1 MIARDFVDRGTPVG
15 LVLGILQL
23 SASVFYYQNKT
34 SGRKGAPLSTH
45 TSTIWGTRL
54 PNEIVT
60 GHIIAILEEEFV
72 DYGYKKVTYA
82 LRQNFGYIISA
93 KKVYRLMKESKLL
106 SVQIPRNRGRKTWI
120 TDFVPNP
127 KYAFHHLE
135 MDIKYMWVAGAGRN
149 AFLFTIIDVYSRLNM
164 VQLVAWSITKVDLV
178 GLLSYVIDNYQIPKT
193 IYVRSDNGS
202 QFESGLVRDFL
213 TEKGIQQEF
222 TRPGTPEQNGHM
234 EAYHSIVERVICR
247 QYEFKDLPELQQT
260 MDRFQYFYN
269 FRRIHSGIGNQ
280 SPMRWLQQNGYD
292 ANSINEDF
300 NRRGWRLG
308 TTANKPAFDAGM
320 QQTPVCCTAPQ
331 PVPASNKKE
340 RSLIN
345 IKN

>member
-1 MIARDFVDRGTPVG
+1 MIAHDFVDRGSPVG
-15 LVLGILQL
+15 LVLDALKL
-23 SASVFYYQNKT
+23 PASVFYYQNKT
-34 SGRKGAPLSTH
+34 GGRKGAPVSTH
-45 TSTIWGTRL
+45 TSTIWGTRV
-54 PNEIVT
+54 PNEFVT

-82 LRQNFGYIISA
+82 LRQDFGYIISP
-93 KKVYRLMKESKLL
+93 KKVYRLMKENKLL
-106 SVQIPRNRGRKTWI
+106 SAQIPRNRGGKTWI
-120 TDFVPNP
+120 TDFVPDP

-135 MDIKYMWVAGAGRN
+135 MDIKYMWIAGESRN
-149 AFLFTIIDVYSRLNM
+149 AFLFTVIDVYSRLNM
-164 VQLVAWSITKVDLV
+164 AQLVAWSVKKIDVV
-178 GLLSYVIDNYQIPKT
+178 GLLTYVIDNYQIPQT
-193 IYVRSDNGS
+193 IYLRSDNGS
-202 QFESGLVRDFL
+202 QFESGLVREFL

-247 QYEFKDLPELQQT
+247 QHEFKDLTALNHT

-280 SPMRWLQQNGYD
+280 SPMRWLHQNGYD

-308 TTANKPAFDAGM
+308 TTANKPVFDAGT
-320 QQTPVCCTAPQ
+320 QEVKASCRTPKTY
-331 PVPASNKKE
+331 PASNKKK
-340 RSLIN
+340 SSPIH